1 MITPHLCTFECTKY
15 SMCNLWKWNIW
26 LFSCLIP
33 FHKPHISLLVS
44 LFITHQVS
52 ASHSI
57 VYLTICIFRQWMS
70 LHMLEAKIFEIYPT
84 SIRSTIIRYR
94 STDSIT
100 NKTLWNSTDLS
111 CQTLSF
117 RDIVFFKWREKAE
130 SDFYLIFAFMSFESQ
145 SKRKVILNLL

>member
-117 RDIVFFKWREKAE
+117 RDIVFSNGGRRLSLTFTLYLHLCHLSLKAKEKL
-130 SDFYLIFAFMSFESQ
+130 S
-145 SKRKVILNLL
+145 